1 VINIEI
7 KKEQFK
13 SYDGIHE
20 LVIIHS
26 SHVRS
31 LDIAQYILDMQSE
44 IVMLKNIIE
53 DYRQKEKKL
62 EKIPKQTMK
71 PSLEEEW

>member
-20 LVIIHS
+20 LVIVHS

-31 LDIAQYILDMQSE
+31 LEVAQYILDMQSE
-44 IVMLKNIIE
+44 VLMLKNIIE
-53 DYRQKEKKL
+53 DFRQKEKKL
-62 EKIPKQTMK
+62 EK
-71 PSLEEEW
+71 SLDITGRS